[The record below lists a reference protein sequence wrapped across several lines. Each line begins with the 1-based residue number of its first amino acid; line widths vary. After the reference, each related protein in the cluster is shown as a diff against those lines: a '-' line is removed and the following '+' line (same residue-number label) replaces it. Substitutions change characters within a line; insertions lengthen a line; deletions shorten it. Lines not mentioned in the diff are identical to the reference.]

1 MGEKGGQVQHVSADG
16 PQQTVQDRHRARQTQ
31 MRRAAS
37 GQESVIYHEHEYNI
51 TQQKCHLEL
60 GMILTFCW
68 QVKAEG
74 IAGDQETI
82 GHLKVYPTEVKPV
95 LDGYLFR

>member
-1 MGEKGGQVQHVSADG
+1 MGEEDG
-16 PQQTVQDRHRARQTQ
+16 PQQAVHDRHRGKDTNEEGS
-31 MRRAAS
+31 S
-37 GQESVIYHEHEYNI
+37 GQESVIYREHKYNI

-74 IAGDQETI
+74 IAGNQEST
-82 GHLKVYPTEVKPV
+82 GHLKI
-95 LDGYLFR
+95 